1 MLTESLSIFLYNL
14 LKITALV
21 VPVLI
26 AVAMVVWVDRRVWGA
41 VQLRKGPNVVGPFGL
56 FQTFADALKYIF
68 KEIIIPVRANKV
80 IFIITPIVTMSLE
93 LIS

>member
-26 AVAMVVWVDRRVWGA
+26 AVAMVVWVDRRVWE
-41 VQLRKGPNVVGPFGL
+41 QF
-56 FQTFADALKYIF
+56 
-68 KEIIIPVRANKV
+68 
-80 IFIITPIVTMSLE
+80 S
-93 LIS
+93 